1 MGMAVTLVK
10 WLLVL
15 VGACVVACVSG
26 AYLLP
31 ASKHVERSREIAVP
45 PERLWPLIAEPRQ
58 WAGWQPWYARDPA
71 MKLSYSGAESGAGA
85 QWAWD
90 SATEGRGR
98 MAFEHA
104 EAPRL
109 LHFRLE
115 FVDMG
120 SVATGHFR
128 LEPVGAGTRVTWAF
142 DTHLGLNPLMRWSGL
157 VLDSMVGRDFE
168 AGLDRLAALVTRPAP

>member
-1 MGMAVTLVK
+1 MGIVVTLVK
-10 WLLVL
+10 WLVAL
-15 VGACVVACVSG
+15 VVACMLG

-31 ASKHVERSREIAVP
+31 ASQHVERSREIAVP

-58 WAGWQPWYARDPA
+58 WTGWQPWYARDPA

-98 MAFEHA
+98 MAFERA

-109 LHFRLE
+109 LQFRLE
-115 FVDMG
+115 FVG
-120 SVATGHFR
+120 GGAVATGHFR

-157 VLDSMVGRDFE
+157 VLDRMVGRDFE

>member
-1 MGMAVTLVK
+1 MGMVVTLVK
-10 WLLVL
+10 WLFAL
-15 VGACVVACVSG
+15 VVACVLG

-31 ASKHVERSREIAVP
+31 AHRHVERSREIAVP
-45 PERLWPLIAEPRQ
+45 PERIWPLIAEPRQ
-58 WAGWQPWYARDPA
+58 WIGWQPWYARDPA
-71 MKLSYSGAESGAGA
+71 MKLSYSGAESGSGA

-98 MAFEHA
+98 MAFGHV

-115 FVDMG
+115 FEGMG
-120 SVATGHFR
+120 SVATGQFR

>member
-1 MGMAVTLVK
+1 MGMVVTLVK
-10 WLLVL
+10 WLLAL
-15 VGACVVACVSG
+15 VVAGVLG

-31 ASKHVERSREIAVP
+31 ASRHVERSREIAVP

-58 WAGWQPWYARDPA
+58 WIGWQPWYARDPA
-71 MKLSYSGAESGAGA
+71 MKLSYSGAESGTGA
-85 QWAWD
+85 QWAWE
-90 SATEGRGR
+90 SASEGRGR

-120 SVATGHFR
+120 SVATGQFR

-142 DTHLGLNPLMRWSGL
+142 DTQLGLNPLMRWSGL

-168 AGLDRLAALVTRPAP
+168 AGLDRMAALVTRPAP